1 MHRSYFFHQVKYF
14 SFINLLNIDP
24 LKKNSITLIG
34 NIFQDNIA
42 YLEGAVIKWEGIEP
56 VIYSN
61 NSFINNT
68 ALYGDI
74 NAAFP
79 FKIFLE
85 ENLQQKRVCINE
97 SLDNCYIQILNISS
111 GENLEIS
118 INFMVKDIYN
128 KTIASL
134 NDGY

>member
-1 MHRSYFFHQVKYF
+1 MK
-14 SFINLLNIDP
+14 IDP
-24 LKKNSITLIG
+24 LKQNHSLTLIG
-34 NIFQDNIA
+34 NIFKENIA
-42 YLEGAVIKWEGIEP
+42 HLEGAAIKWEGIEP

-85 ENLQQKRVCINE
+85 ENLQQKSVCINE
-97 SLDNCYIQILNISS
+97 SLDNCYIQISNISS

-128 KTIASL
+128 KTIVSL
-134 NDGY
+134 KDGY